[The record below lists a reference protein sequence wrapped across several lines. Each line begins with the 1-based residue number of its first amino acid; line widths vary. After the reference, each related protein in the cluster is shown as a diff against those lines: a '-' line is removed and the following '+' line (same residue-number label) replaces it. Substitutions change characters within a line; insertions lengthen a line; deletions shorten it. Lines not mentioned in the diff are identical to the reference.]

1 MKNEPGWNL
10 LRFLVAALL
19 IAGIVTGALNVTAGG
34 FTPMLWLLLALVLVL
49 IITCHEVLMIR
60 TFLVNKK

>member
-10 LRFLVAALL
+10 LRYLVAALL
-19 IAGIVTGALNVTAGG
+19 IAGIVTGALNATVGG

-60 TFLVNKK
+60 TFLINKK

>member
-10 LRFLVAALL
+10 LRLLVGALL
-19 IAGIVTGALNVTAGG
+19 IAGIVTGALNVTVGG
-34 FTPMLWLLLALVLVL
+34 FTPLLWLLLALVFVV

-60 TFLVNKK
+60 TFLVNKW

>member
-10 LRFLVAALL
+10 LRSLVGLL
-19 IAGIVTGALNVTAGG
+19 LLVGIVTGALNKTLGG
-34 FTPMLWLLLALVLVL
+34 FTPMLWVLMALVLVV

>member
-1 MKNEPGWNL
+1 VKNEPGWNFLHSLVGL
-10 LRFLVAALL
+10 LLVV
-19 IAGIVTGALNVTAGG
+19 GIVTGALNATVGG

>member
-10 LRFLVAALL
+10 LRYLVGILL
-19 IAGIVTGALNVTAGG
+19 LVGIVTGALNKTLGG
-34 FTPMLWLLLALVLVL
+34 FTPMLWLLAALVLVVV
-49 IITCHEVLMIR
+49 ITCHEVLMIR